1 MRRGETVKL
10 EEERGSACLLDW
22 GWIAAGLDDIEVGDC
37 RSGSGLNRGTD
48 FNIGEAEIFGI
59 E

>member
-1 MRRGETVKL
+1 MRRGEAKL
-10 EEERGSACLLDW
+10 EEERGRWSACPLDW
-22 GWIAAGLDDIEVGDC
+22 GWIAGLDDIEVGDC
-37 RSGSGLNRGTD
+37 RSDSGLNRGTD